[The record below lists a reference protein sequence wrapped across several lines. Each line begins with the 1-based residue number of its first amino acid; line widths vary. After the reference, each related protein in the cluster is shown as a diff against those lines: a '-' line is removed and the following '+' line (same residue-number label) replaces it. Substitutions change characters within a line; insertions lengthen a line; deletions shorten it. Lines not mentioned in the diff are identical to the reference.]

1 MNAINSVVTRESIA
15 HLLLFSSI
23 ERKSKREL
31 QVSLRGTMT
40 GGYLDPKK
48 IKLDIYNNIR
58 EQKKQK
64 EQLDVRK

>member
-1 MNAINSVVTRESIA
+1 
-15 HLLLFSSI
+15 
-23 ERKSKREL
+23 
-31 QVSLRGTMT
+31 MT

-64 EQLDVRK
+64 EHELFREFVYVSIIRSSSRIEYVNSVG